1 MADVITNKLSL
12 HKGRKI
18 ERVRKLR
25 GWTQTELAQKLSVS
39 KQAIS
44 KLEQSE
50 NIGDEKLREVAR
62 ALGVTFEGLRDFTEE
77 KVLYNTNNFYENC
90 GVSASNIVANVE
102 TIQNPLRSEEEH
114 TSELQSLMRISYA
127 VFCLKKKKKKTQ
139 KT

>member
-1 MADVITNKLSL
+1 MSEIIANKLSL
-12 HKGRKI
+12 HRGRKI

-25 GWTQTELAQKLSVS
+25 GWTQTDLASKLGVS

-50 NIGDEKLREVAR
+50 NIGDEKLTEIAN

-90 GVSASNIVANVE
+90 GVTATNIVANVE
-102 TIQNPLRSEEEH
+102 TLTVPLKETMEAFERLLRETRKDMLDIIKDKIASKE
-114 TSELQSLMRISYA
+114 
-127 VFCLKKKKKKTQ
+127 
-139 KT
+139 

>member
-1 MADVITNKLSL
+1 MSEIISNKLSL

-25 GWTQTELAQKLSVS
+25 GWTQSDLALKLGVS
-39 KQAIS
+39 KQAVS

-50 NIGDEKLREVAR
+50 NIGDEKLTEIAA

-102 TIQNPLRSEEEH
+102 NINNPLKETIEMFERQLEQARK
-114 TSELQSLMRISYA
+114 ELLEVVKQNMLS
-127 VFCLKKKKKKTQ
+127 K
-139 KT
+139 

>member
-1 MADVITNKLSL
+1 MSEIISNKLSL

-25 GWTQTELAQKLSVS
+25 GWTQSDLALTLGVS
-39 KQAIS
+39 KQAVS

-50 NIGDEKLREVAR
+50 NIGDEKLTEIAA

-102 TIQNPLRSEEEH
+102 NINNPLKETIEMFERQLEQARK
-114 TSELQSLMRISYA
+114 ELLEVVKQNMLS
-127 VFCLKKKKKKTQ
+127 K
-139 KT
+139 